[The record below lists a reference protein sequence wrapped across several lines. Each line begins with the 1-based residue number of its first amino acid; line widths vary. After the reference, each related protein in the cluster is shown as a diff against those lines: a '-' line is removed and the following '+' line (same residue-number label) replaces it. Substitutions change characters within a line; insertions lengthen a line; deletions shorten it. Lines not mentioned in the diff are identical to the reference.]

1 MKPSTLAFET
11 RALAE
16 HAGEIRKRAKQ
27 VSAIAAHLKAEGYC
41 ASAIILEDTADYII
55 RLAGEIDAE
64 GHRVLPN
71 IEGSTK

>member
-27 VSAIAAHLKAEGYC
+27 VSAIAAHLKAEGY
-41 ASAIILEDTADYII
+41 
-55 RLAGEIDAE
+55 
-64 GHRVLPN
+64 RVLPN

>member
-11 RALAE
+11 RALAD

-41 ASAIILEDTADYII
+41 ASAIILEDTADYIT
-55 RLAGEIDAE
+55 RLAGEIDTEALQ
-64 GHRVLPN
+64 VLPK